1 MFPCQVS
8 VSRLKPQLWQPLKSL
23 ELLWGRVLP
32 KMIALT
38 SFKCWII
45 LSLRLVFTF
54 SQSSGHWWHFVEEPA
69 DIDWRGTSF
78 QLGFYF
84 PLSVN
89 PVKGRCRKYIW
100 AYYIYGGMLHDDDDD
115 DDDDDGQHAGHLLR
129 KLPPF
134 WSHFSLPM
142 DQTIWRGHHHH
153 RTKKIRETGWKF
165 HPKKDTAAI
174 SSHQKWWWK
183 LHSQVV
189 WSEGAKHDARY
200 GRRRICCN
208 PALRDS
214 DNRWLILTSIKLD
227 Q

>member
-32 KMIALT
+32 KIIALT

-84 PLSVN
+84 PLPVN
-89 PVKGRCRKYIW
+89 PLKGRCRKYIW
-100 AYYIYGGMLHDDDDD
+100 AYYMVGCYMMMMMMMVMVMMMMMMMMMMVSTPATCWGNC
-115 DDDDDGQHAGHLLR
+115 LLSEVTSRFPWTRLSGEVIIIIAPR
-129 KLPPF
+129 KSERLSENFTPKKIQQP
-134 WSHFSLPM
+134 SLPIKSDDESYIPRLFGQKARNM
-142 DQTIWRGHHHH
+142 MRDMGGVGFVAIQLSETQTIG
-153 RTKKIRETGWKF
+153 G
-165 HPKKDTAAI
+165 
-174 SSHQKWWWK
+174 SS
-183 LHSQVV
+183 
-189 WSEGAKHDARY
+189 
-200 GRRRICCN
+200 
-208 PALRDS
+208 
-214 DNRWLILTSIKLD
+214 
-227 Q
+227 